1 MNTKERQMDG
11 KKFCFISC
19 VNDEVLYAECERHID
34 ALHTPDGYKIE
45 KVKIT
50 GAKGMAEAYQ
60 KAMQQSDARYKVYLH
75 QDTFILNKNLL
86 HDVLQL
92 FTRHPRIGMI
102 GVVGATRLPSS
113 GVWFNS
119 ALHSFGEAR
128 ENRRG
133 GGLNYLLGKWN
144 KQTDRLM
151 RFRRVRGEYLP
162 VVVIDGL
169 IMITQ
174 YNIPWRT
181 DLYGGFIYYE
191 GPQCIEFI
199 KQGYEVVVPRQ
210 KPTWC
215 MHYGN
220 RTERAKDEEE
230 RYRAQFRANME
241 IFRRE
246 YAEFLRKPARTLLE
260 KYRR

>member
-1 MNTKERQMDG
+1 MDE
-11 KKFCFISC
+11 KKFCFICC
-19 VNDEVLYAECERHID
+19 VTDEVLYAEAERHID
-34 ALHTPDGYKIE
+34 ALNIPDGYKIE

-50 GAKGMAEAYQ
+50 GARGMAEAYQ
-60 KAMQQSDARYKVYLH
+60 KAMQESDARYKIYLH
-75 QDTFILNKNLL
+75 QDTFILNQNLL
-86 HDVLQL
+86 LDVLRL

-102 GVVGATRLPSS
+102 GVVGAARLPSS
-113 GVWFNS
+113 GIWFNS
-119 ALHSFGEAR
+119 ALHSFGEVR
-128 ENRRG
+128 ERRRG
-133 GGLNYLLGKWN
+133 GGLNYLLGSWN
-144 KQTDRLM
+144 KQKDRLM
-151 RFRRVRGEYLP
+151 RFRKVRKAYLP

-174 YNIPWRT
+174 YDIPWRT

-199 KQGYEVVVPRQ
+199 KHGYEVIVPRQ
-210 KPTWC
+210 EATWC

-220 RTERAKDEEE
+220 RIERAPKEDK
-230 RYRAQFRANME
+230 RYQAQFRANME

-246 YAEFLRKPARTLLE
+246 YAEFLQKPVRLLLE

>member
-1 MNTKERQMDG
+1 MDDKE
-11 KKFCFISC
+11 FYFIAC

-34 ALHTPDGYKIE
+34 ALSIPKGYRIE

-50 GAKGMAEAYQ
+50 AAKGMAEAYQ
-60 KAMQQSDARYKVYLH
+60 KAMQQSNARYKIYLH

-86 HDVLQL
+86 YDILRL
-92 FTRHPRIGMI
+92 FMLHQRIGMI
-102 GVVGATRLPSS
+102 GVVGATRLPST
-113 GVWFNS
+113 GIWFNS
-119 ALHSFGEAR
+119 ALHSFGEVR

-133 GGLNYLLGKWN
+133 GGLNYLLGGWN
-144 KQTDRLM
+144 KQKYRLM
-151 RFRRVRGEYLP
+151 RFRRVRKEYLP

-174 YNIPWRT
+174 YDIPWRT

-210 KPTWC
+210 EQTWC

-230 RYRAQFRANME
+230 RYRAQFRTNMA

-246 YAEFLRKPARTLLE
+246 YAEFLQKPVKLLLE
-260 KYRR
+260 KYRG